1 MTISIPLCSH
11 PYVFATLS
19 SVVTYHV
26 FHYFQP
32 LPLCTTQMHTV
43 QRHPLYMLSLFS
55 HGHGYT
61 CISLFSMHSGCFG
74 KALPLLHL
82 TTWCICFSIA
92 SWGRSKGSCWAGKWR
107 AAVLTW
113 LNGCSSRPWR
123 GLQVSGAAQKVVAFS
138 ALGKG
143 KIQLERNLQQ
153 KAFDG

>member
-1 MTISIPLCSH
+1 MTISIPLYSH

-26 FHYFQP
+26 CLLFP
-32 LPLCTTQMHTV
+32 ASTIMHHTDAHC
-43 QRHPLYMLSLFS
+43 RHPLYMLSLFF
-55 HGHGYT
+55 HEHGYT